1 LRRRWLTATIV
12 HVELP
17 FDRADVD
24 AILSGL
30 FHLNI
35 RVERAPDELTAI
47 RRLLE
52 DDEQEEED

>member
-24 AILSGL
+24 ATLSGL
-30 FHLNI
+30 FDLND
-35 RVERAPDELTAI
+35 RVERVADELTAI

-52 DDEQEEED
+52 DDDEEEED

>member
-30 FHLNI
+30 FDLND
-35 RVERAPDELTAI
+35 RVERVADELTAI
-47 RRLLE
+47 RRLPE
-52 DDEQEEED
+52 DDDEEEED